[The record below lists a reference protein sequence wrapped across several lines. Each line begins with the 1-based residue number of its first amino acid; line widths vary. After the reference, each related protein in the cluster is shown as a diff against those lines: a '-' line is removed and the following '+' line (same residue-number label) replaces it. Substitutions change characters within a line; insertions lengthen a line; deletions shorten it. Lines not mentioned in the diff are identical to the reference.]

1 MHIGITKMKQNF
13 ILKAIP
19 LALLAGLGA
28 CTVQK
33 YQRSE
38 NLPVAASY
46 RDVFVEIGI
55 DSAENIA
62 NLDYHSFFRD
72 PLLIQLIDS
81 SLAKNNNLLVAIKQ
95 IEIASL
101 GYKQSKWANVPVVQA
116 TVVGAGINRPS
127 DNSLNGQMAQQGIGK
142 SYTPDYNAA
151 VLGVSWEADIWGK
164 IKAQKQEA
172 LVDYLKTEEAVRA
185 VKSGLV
191 SEVAQGYYNLLMLD
205 KQREVSQQNLLLMD
219 STLAILQKQM
229 ELGLTNALAVQQQEM
244 TRDQL
249 DHQLRD
255 IESAVHTQENALQ
268 LLCGRVPAAILR
280 SKGLDEILV
289 PKEMETGVPVQL
301 FGNRP
306 DVRSSELEIRKLQL
320 ATHAAKVSMYPALNI
335 TAQGG
340 LNAFKAS
347 NWFNLPGSLF
357 GMAAGSVV
365 QPVLQGKQLKTR
377 YEQSKIMVEQAELNF
392 KQSLLVAA
400 TEVSD
405 ALIRIQKLEEQEA
418 ISLQMVDRAG
428 VMVNNSLT
436 LFRYNN
442 ASYLEVI
449 LAQTNKLQADLGLAT
464 TKTLK
469 LQSIA
474 NLYRALGGG
483 WKQKS

>member
-1 MHIGITKMKQNF
+1 
-13 ILKAIP
+13 
-19 LALLAGLGA
+19 
-28 CTVQK
+28 
-33 YQRSE
+33 
-38 NLPVAASY
+38 
-46 RDVFVEIGI
+46 
-55 DSAENIA
+55 
-62 NLDYHSFFRD
+62 
-72 PLLIQLIDS
+72 
-81 SLAKNNNLLVAIKQ
+81 
-95 IEIASL
+95 
-101 GYKQSKWANVPVVQA
+101 
-116 TVVGAGINRPS
+116 
-127 DNSLNGQMAQQGIGK
+127 
-142 SYTPDYNAA
+142 
-151 VLGVSWEADIWGK
+151 
-164 IKAQKQEA
+164 
-172 LVDYLKTEEAVRA
+172 
-185 VKSGLV
+185 
-191 SEVAQGYYNLLMLD
+191 
-205 KQREVSQQNLLLMD
+205 
-219 STLAILQKQM
+219 
-229 ELGLTNALAVQQQEM
+229 
-244 TRDQL
+244 
-249 DHQLRD
+249 
-255 IESAVHTQENALQ
+255 
-268 LLCGRVPAAILR
+268 
-280 SKGLDEILV
+280 
-289 PKEMETGVPVQL
+289 
-301 FGNRP
+301 
-306 DVRSSELEIRKLQL
+306 
-320 ATHAAKVSMYPALNI
+320 MYPALNI

-483 WKQKS
+483 WK